1 MRLGALQLTLGSV
14 LGLVVTSWPMEAHAA
29 PFELAWSAP
38 EGCPS
43 REAIVEATQ
52 TRLGEPASG
61 SSPELFVQGTVETVS
76 RGFVVILALRDAS
89 GRSIGER
96 QVRVERQDCKDVED
110 PASVVLAMM
119 IAVARPT
126 PGKDDA
132 SQKELEATP
141 PPPASEPRASTP
153 PPPATQPAAPRIA
166 PPSLPAHRVLLSA
179 SGVTS
184 LGILDTVGLGF
195 GVRASYSP
203 TSPLHLALET
213 AFEASPKRQLAGG
226 EVAFQ
231 LASAS
236 ARVGLTV
243 LRTATVELIPTAGA
257 RGALIR
263 ASPTGFATV
272 QDEVRTTMLVGPG
285 LLVRAKLGP
294 HLFAEVLPE
303 VEGALRRDRFKIRDG
318 GKLYDV
324 HRAAAFEARLSLG
337 LAYELR

>member
-1 MRLGALQLTLGSV
+1 MRLGALQSTLGSV
-14 LGLVVTSWPMEAHAA
+14 LALVATSWPIEAHAA
-29 PFELAWSAP
+29 PFDLAWSAP

-52 TRLGEPASG
+52 ARLGEPASG
-61 SSPELFVQGTVETVS
+61 PPPELFVQGTVATVS
-76 RGFVVILALRDAS
+76 RGFVVTLALKDAS
-89 GRSIGER
+89 GHSIGER
-96 QVRVERQDCKDVED
+96 QVRVERQSCMDVED

-126 PGKDDA
+126 PRKD
-132 SQKELEATP
+132 EAARPEVETP
-141 PPPASEPRASTP
+141 PPPRSASEAP
-153 PPPATQPAAPRIA
+153 PPPATEPAAPRVA
-166 PPSLPAHRVLLSA
+166 PPAHRVLLSA

-184 LGILDTVGLGF
+184 LGILDTVGLG
-195 GVRASYSP
+195 VALRATYSP
-203 TSPLHLALET
+203 TSPLHVALEA
-213 AFEASPKRQLAGG
+213 AFEASPERRLAGG

-236 ARVGLTV
+236 ARIGVTV
-243 LRTATVELIPTAGA
+243 HKSATVELIPTAGA

-303 VEGALRRDRFKIRDG
+303 VEGVLRRDRFKIRDG
-318 GKLYDV
+318 GELLDA
-324 HRAAAFEARLSLG
+324 HRAALFEARLSLG